1 MNTQIHEDPRIAA
14 AVERRTQAWTHTQEV
29 ADRAVQGAL
38 RLRLAAC
45 GRTYVAIS
53 REAGV
58 DAGEIARLLGQRLGW
73 EVLDRTLLDR
83 VAERLHEPRSM
94 VNLVDETQANW
105 AYDVLGAWM
114 DGQIVT
120 HEKYVACLTRVVR
133 AAGRRG
139 KVIFVG
145 RGAQFLLPRETG
157 LAVRLVAGEKFRV
170 QRLIERH
177 ALDEAAA
184 RRLMLKTDHDRRD
197 FVGRYF
203 HRDTNDPH
211 LYDLVLNVERLGP
224 AAVVDQIVAA
234 LCR

>member
-1 MNTQIHEDPRIAA
+1 M
-14 AVERRTQAWTHTQEV
+14 
-29 ADRAVQGAL
+29 QGAL

-145 RGAQFLLPRETG
+145 RGRSSSSPGRRGWPCGWLPGKNSASSGSSSATPWTRP
-157 LAVRLVAGEKFRV
+157 
-170 QRLIERH
+170 
-177 ALDEAAA
+177 
-184 RRLMLKTDHDRRD
+184 RRGD
-197 FVGRYF
+197 
-203 HRDTNDPH
+203 
-211 LYDLVLNVERLGP
+211 
-224 AAVVDQIVAA
+224 
-234 LCR
+234 